1 MRDSFLR
8 RSLGSA
14 GRDRVIARFTWDR
27 IAADTV
33 RLYERSM
40 SMNAGVPTA
49 ASG

>member
-14 GRDRVIARFTWDR
+14 GRDRVIARYTWDR
-27 IAADTV
+27 IAPDTA
-33 RLYERSM
+33 RLYQRSM
-40 SMNAGVPTA
+40 SMTGGEPTA